1 MNDLK
6 YYMHLAIEQAR
17 IAEMLN
23 EVPIGSVLVDPEGR
37 VKQTSHNT
45 VIKNCDPTAHAE
57 MNVIRMECYAIQNER
72 LPGYQLISTLE
83 PCPMCASAISQA
95 RIARVHYGASDSK
108 SGGIES
114 GPKIFSH
121 SQVHLKPKITKG
133 TENALCSELLKNF
146 FKSRR

>member
-17 IAEMLN
+17 IAEKLD
-23 EVPIGSVLVDPEGR
+23 EVPIGSVLVDPVGR
-37 VKQTSHNT
+37 VKQASHNM
-45 VIKNCDPTAHAE
+45 VKKNCDPTAHAE
-57 MNVIRMECYAIQNER
+57 MNVIRMECQAIQNER

-95 RIARVHYGASDSK
+95 RISLIHYGASDEK

-121 SQVHLKPKITKG
+121 FKAYHKPKITKG
-133 TENALCSELLKNF
+133 TEETLCSELLKKF
-146 FKSRR
+146 FKSKR